1 MRQRAAK
8 VVVMVADGVGPP
20 IEDGQ
25 AVPRRKAQRGP
36 TPEVVGRLAGGRA
49 RGVRLAAR
57 GRLRVPPAV
66 LWVEL
71 AVWPVGK
78 VAWEVAPHSRAVRRA
93 RVATLCTAYPFA
105 LKL

>member
-1 MRQRAAK
+1 
-8 VVVMVADGVGPP
+8 MVADGVGPP

-36 TPEVVGRLAGGRA
+36 APEGEVAAGSLAAAPAA
-49 RGVRLAAR
+49 RRVRLAAR

-78 VAWEVAPHSRAVRRA
+78 VAWEVAPHGPALRRA

>member
-36 TPEVVGRLAGGRA
+36 APSD
-49 RGVRLAAR
+49 AA
-57 GRLRVPPAV
+57 
-66 LWVEL
+66 
-71 AVWPVGK
+71 
-78 VAWEVAPHSRAVRRA
+78 
-93 RVATLCTAYPFA
+93 
-105 LKL
+105 